1 MFFSNDLLSLKR
13 GRFGVLW
20 LAATRGIN
28 HVNKRDVIAV
38 DIVNSCSELLE
49 YVNGSKKSRFSLYLS
64 AQLMYGLCCIYTEKL
79 TITLR
84 EANDL
89 NARSLISFRP
99 NVIQIDGVRRSHS
112 RLRTDVDIDLPLT
125 SYGDFGSFNISGQL
139 MPSQDIE
146 IPMHNLENSFYLQ
159 ARAEDITLIDASVT
173 PRTHSS
179 YVFGEDFQTEFLT
192 ELLEDKSQNQ
202 VPELFQGDS
211 RRYKVD
217 LDAEEKDERITVEQ
231 LLPLERPCETFVPRK
246 KSENA
251 VSIYDID
258 KVDEKEHQKSS
269 ERGLEEIREKSEQ
282 HIYEVTTLNQP
293 EASNLV
299 VIDAQPSSGV
309 QLTETG
315 KEASTLDGVHWPEL
329 STIPPLHER
338 SQIPGF
344 IAEDPIVIDGVQI
357 PEDAQKQQTQEH
369 PQVSET
375 LGAPSSKR
383 RRLEGRDAAT
393 NTSNRNIS
401 FDLSN
406 TQPCATS
413 SAVKPKVSTQSPR
426 LEIVPLSQLS
436 PVQNPRRPPN
446 RKRRKDHGLLV
457 DENRQL
463 SKIEMLENIQNF
475 RDILRTRAECRAAGA
490 SLMHPRRVRSR
501 YPDRLLALPANFE
514 LSISKTLAQVWRVKR
529 KLCELGRLDEDLV
542 PRKSQP
548 PSMRHSKSNLWSIRE
563 SGFESSREMARGAVS
578 EISME
583 PLAPRV
589 SSFSLQDQ
597 SNGEKHS
604 LAMPSQT
611 IGIPEEQIPQ
621 KLQKANLEATLKPT
635 EEVSQHGDL
644 LKQPILEVQ
653 IPEMVQLEE
662 QQPIPVIPEVPAVQQ
677 PEPISGIPEFYANE
691 SAFWTTVKDVL
702 KDGES
707 TVEFSR
713 LISQHT
719 SRKHAAKTFH
729 HLLCPPLKNET
740 R

>member
-1 MFFSNDLLSLKR
+1 
-13 GRFGVLW
+13 
-20 LAATRGIN
+20 
-28 HVNKRDVIAV
+28 
-38 DIVNSCSELLE
+38 
-49 YVNGSKKSRFSLYLS
+49 
-64 AQLMYGLCCIYTEKL
+64 
-79 TITLR
+79 
-84 EANDL
+84 
-89 NARSLISFRP
+89 
-99 NVIQIDGVRRSHS
+99 
-112 RLRTDVDIDLPLT
+112 
-125 SYGDFGSFNISGQL
+125 
-139 MPSQDIE
+139 
-146 IPMHNLENSFYLQ
+146 MHNLENSFYLQ

-192 ELLEDKSQNQ
+192 ELLEDKSRNQ
-202 VPELFQGDS
+202 VPELFQDDS
-211 RRYKVD
+211 SHRYKVD

-231 LLPLERPCETFVPRK
+231 LLPIERPCEASVPRK
-246 KSENA
+246 KSENTI
-251 VSIYDID
+251 SIYDLD
-258 KVDEKEHQKSS
+258 KVDEKERQKLSDH
-269 ERGLEEIREKSEQ
+269 GLEEIREKSKQ

-293 EASNLV
+293 DASNLME
-299 VIDAQPSSGV
+299 IDAQPSSGT
-309 QLTETG
+309 QLIETG

-338 SQIPGF
+338 SHTPGL
-344 IAEDPIVIDGVQI
+344 IAEDPIVIDGIQI
-357 PEDAQKQQTQEH
+357 AEDAQKQQTKEN
-369 PQVSET
+369 PQVNET
-375 LGAPSSKR
+375 LGAPGSKR

-401 FDLSN
+401 FDLGN

-413 SAVKPKVSTQSPR
+413 SAVKPKVPTQSPR

-436 PVQNPRRPPN
+436 SVQNPRRPPN
-446 RKRRKDHGLLV
+446 RKRRKNHGLLV

-463 SKIEMLENIQNF
+463 SKVEMLENIRNF

-514 LSISKTLAQVWRVKR
+514 LSISKTLAQMWRVKR

-542 PRKSQP
+542 PQKSQP
-548 PSMRHSKSNLWSIRE
+548 SSMRHSKSNLWSIRE
-563 SGFESSREMARGAVS
+563 SGLESSREVARGAVS

-589 SSFSLQDQ
+589 SSFALQDQ

-604 LAMPSQT
+604 LAMPSQS

-621 KLQKANLEATLKPT
+621 NLQKVNLEATLKPT
-635 EEVSQHGDL
+635 EVVSQHGDQIE
-644 LKQPILEVQ
+644 QPILEVQ

-662 QQPIPVIPEVPAVQQ
+662 KQPEPVIPEVPAVQQ
-677 PEPISGIPEFYANE
+677 PELISGIPESYANE
-691 SAFWTTVKDVL
+691 SAFWATVKDVL
-702 KDGES
+702 KEGDS

-719 SRKHAAKTFH
+719 SRKDAAKTFH
-729 HLLCPPLKNET
+729 HLLCLLKMKRVRVTQTSAFQPIYISLVES
-740 R
+740 